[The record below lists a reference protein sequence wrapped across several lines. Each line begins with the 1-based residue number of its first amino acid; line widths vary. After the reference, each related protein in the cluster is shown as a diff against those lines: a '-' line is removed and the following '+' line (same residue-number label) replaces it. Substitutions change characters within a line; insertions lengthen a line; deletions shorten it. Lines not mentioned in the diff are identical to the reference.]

1 MSDLVLKKGNFA
13 ELATAMGMQGETSD
27 KSKTGKKTSTLAR
40 LKLLSKQL
48 IEGKTVVVD
57 AGTFELELPGGTKI
71 YQADPTIRLFMQRFM
86 YKKYVPEL
94 KNYVKSIMDLN
105 LDGDLPDTEGGFN
118 CGRKSGYIED
128 FDALSETEKQ
138 LWKSIRRTRV
148 LFGTIKFD
156 NAVDEKGEEL
166 DSSGAK
172 GIPFIYEVESKT
184 GFKAVGALV
193 STINEKE
200 KLPPEFAVKLSS
212 VEGAMNNGN
221 KFYTPGFDI
230 VKEGI
235 NIEND
240 EDTATFSN
248 FLQWVESTNSYVMD
262 KHGGTNT
269 KKPEKL
275 DEPVEEAVIEEPVKK
290 VAAKVKKVTPDK
302 KELTAVLD
310 NWTDD

>member
-1 MSDLVLKKGNFA
+1 
-13 ELATAMGMQGETSD
+13 
-27 KSKTGKKTSTLAR
+27 
-40 LKLLSKQL
+40 
-48 IEGKTVVVD
+48 
-57 AGTFELELPGGTKI
+57 
-71 YQADPTIRLFMQRFM
+71 
-86 YKKYVPEL
+86 
-94 KNYVKSIMDLN
+94 MDLN

-128 FDALSETEKQ
+128 FDSLPETEKQ

-148 LFGTIKFD
+148 LFGTIKFN
-156 NAVDEKGEEL
+156 NAVDEKGEKL
-166 DSSGAK
+166 DSSAAK

-184 GFKAVGALV
+184 GYKAVGALIN
-193 STINEKE
+193 TMNEKG

-221 KFYTPGFDI
+221 KFYTPAFDI
-230 VKEGI
+230 TKEGI

-240 EDTATFSN
+240 EDTTTFTN
-248 FLQWVESTNSYVMD
+248 FLQWVESTNAYVMD
-262 KHGGTNT
+262 KHDGADI

-275 DEPVEEAVIEEPVKK
+275 DESVEEVAIEEPVKK
-290 VAAKVKKVTPDK
+290 VVAKSKKATSEK

>member
-27 KSKTGKKTSTLAR
+27 KSKLGNKTSTLAR

-48 IEGKTVVVD
+48 IEGKTVVVE

-71 YQADPTIRLFMQRFM
+71 YQSDPTIRLFMQRFM

-105 LDGDLPDTEGGFN
+105 LNGDLPDTEGGFN

-128 FDALSETEKQ
+128 FDSLSETEKQ

-148 LFGTIKFD
+148 LFGTIKFN

-166 DSSGAK
+166 DSSAAK
-172 GIPFIYEVESKT
+172 DIPFIYEVESKT
-184 GFKAVGALV
+184 GYKSVGALI
-193 STINEKE
+193 STMNEKG

-221 KFYTPGFDI
+221 KFYTPAFDI
-230 VKEGI
+230 AKEGI

-240 EDTATFSN
+240 EDTATFTN
-248 FLQWVESTNSYVMD
+248 FLQWVESTNAYVMD
-262 KHGGTNT
+262 KHGGTDI

-275 DEPVEEAVIEEPVKK
+275 DEPVEEVAIEEPVKK
-290 VAAKVKKVTPDK
+290 VVAKAKKVTPDK